1 MKVTIVNESKLI
13 GIDGEVFSGLSFDLA
28 NDVHAIQWYDTWGE
42 VEHPVAL
49 QDGRPV
55 KPANTV
61 ITSFVD
67 YEHLIPI
74 WQAAKD
80 AATTALAAALTAAE
94 QPQP

>member
-1 MKVTIVNESKLI
+1 MKVTVVNEGKII
-13 GIDGEVFSGLSFDLA
+13 GVDGEVYSGLSFDLDS
-28 NDVHAIQWYDTWGE
+28 NIHAIQWYDTWGE

-49 QDGRPV
+49 QNGRPV

-61 ITSFVD
+61 ITSFAD

-80 AATTALAAALTAAE
+80 DAAAALAELAAAE